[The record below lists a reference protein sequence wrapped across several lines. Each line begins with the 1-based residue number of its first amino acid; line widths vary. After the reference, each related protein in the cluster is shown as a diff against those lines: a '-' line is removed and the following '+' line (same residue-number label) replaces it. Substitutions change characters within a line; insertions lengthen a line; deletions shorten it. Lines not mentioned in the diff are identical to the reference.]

1 MNRLFVYPLWA
12 EIRIH
17 EAEVNAG
24 EENCYFLL
32 IPETEIYLKQVVFFF
47 EQISC
52 YQQGDKK
59 YVSN

>member
-32 IPETEIYLKQVVFFF
+32 ISETEILSETNGFFF